1 MKHIYLIVEKS
12 VDQKEFQAFFKK
24 LLGEFGVDSPA
35 DLSTEQKKEFFNRI
49 DKEFKSD
56 AEASGKKEG
65 VKEGR
70 DDFFTRMVRNRRL
83 RKEMVEAYAQKAG
96 LQEDDGD
103 TDHGAA
109 EDEESN
115 GEKRNLVVE
124 FPNEIRVEF
133 ICKKG
138 DIEKVKTRAQE
149 LHDEGMDVTEVAQTV
164 EEEFPGCSFQFD
176 NPESDSKDKKTDKEE
191 KGKDVKKRQG
201 SEKDTSEA
209 MRFSDFVRGKTAS
222 DVMEISRDLK
232 EDKEVIS
239 RAHVYLERISNDV
252 SAFISI
258 LENSNKATKS
268 RLLKQ
273 VYEAQEDISIIN
285 QVESLTEKK
294 G

>member
-35 DLSTEQKKEFFNRI
+35 DLSDEQKKEFFNRI

-56 AEASGKKEG
+56 AERAGKKEG
-65 VKEGR
+65 VKESR

-83 RKEMVEAYAQKAG
+83 RKEVVESYAQKAA
-96 LQEDDGD
+96 LQEEEGD
-103 TDHGAA
+103 TNHGGA
-109 EDEESN
+109 EDDEAN

-133 ICKKG
+133 VCKKE

-149 LHDEGMDVTEVAQTV
+149 LHDEGMDPTEVAQTV
-164 EEEFPGCSFQFD
+164 EEEFAGCSFQFD
-176 NPESDSKDKKTDKEE
+176 NPEGEDTKGNKTKNSEKKEE
-191 KGKDVKKRQG
+191 KK
-201 SEKDTSEA
+201 TSEG
-209 MRFSDFVRGKTAS
+209 MRFSDFVKGKSAL
-222 DVMEISRDLK
+222 DVMETSRDLK
-232 EDKEVIS
+232 EDKELIS
-239 RAHVYLERISNDV
+239 RAHAYLERISNDV
-252 SAFISI
+252 SSFVSI
-258 LENSNKATKS
+258 LENSNRATKA

-285 QVESLTEKK
+285 RVEALTERKK
-294 G
+294 

>member
-12 VDQKEFQAFFKK
+12 VDQKEFQAFFRK

-35 DLSTEQKKEFFNRI
+35 DLSDEQKKEFFNRI

-56 AEASGKKEG
+56 AERAGKSEG
-65 VKEGR
+65 VKESR
-70 DDFFTRMVRNRRL
+70 DDFFSRMVRNRRL
-83 RKEMVEAYAQKAG
+83 RKEVVESYAQKAA
-96 LQEDDGD
+96 LQEEEGD
-103 TDHGAA
+103 TDHGGA
-109 EDEESN
+109 EDDEAN

-133 ICKKG
+133 VCKRE

-149 LHDEGMDVTEVAQTV
+149 LHDEGMDPTEVAQTV
-164 EEEFPGCSFQFD
+164 EEEFAGCTFQFD
-176 NPESDSKDKKTDKEE
+176 KPEGEDTKGNKTKSSDKKEE
-191 KGKDVKKRQG
+191 KKT
-201 SEKDTSEA
+201 TSEG
-209 MRFSDFVRGKTAS
+209 MRFSDFIKGKSAL
-222 DVMEISRDLK
+222 DVMETSRDLK

-239 RAHVYLERISNDV
+239 RAHAYLERISNDV
-252 SAFISI
+252 SSFVSI
-258 LENSNKATKS
+258 LENSNRATKA

-285 QVESLTEKK
+285 RVESLTERK